1 MPQPAPIR
9 PPPSRPRRVMMAWEQ
24 GLGFGHTTR
33 LRLLADPLQARGIEV
48 VAVVRDLALA
58 RPLREAGIRLRQ
70 APPWAAPA
78 PQPGDEVPA
87 SATLTDALA
96 TFGLRDPDSVRPV
109 LAGWRTILDEEQP
122 DLVVCDYAPLATCA
136 ARGRARILQ
145 TGSAVYLPPAHLEAL
160 PLLHDFAPPRHAD
173 ATLLDHLNRCLVA
186 ERLPRLERIGDLF
199 GGDDCFVSSFP
210 LLDPYVDL
218 RKRDADGPILTGTWQ
233 PQRPDA
239 SGLFAYLHPDVAT
252 RPAVRACLKALGPRL
267 EIYVPDIPGALRTEL
282 EEAGARLH
290 LRPAAIGPTLA
301 GVRMIVHQGN
311 AGVATDALLAGIPQ
325 FAMGLHVE
333 HHLNASALTAAG
345 LGRHVNLFDPACR
358 LEADDVLAV
367 LADADMAM
375 LATAAAE
382 MHRPLLAPAPL
393 DRLVARSL
401 ALL

>member
-1 MPQPAPIR
+1 MPQHDPMR
-9 PPPSRPRRVMMAWEQ
+9 SLSSRPRRVMMAWEQ

-33 LRLLADPLQARGIEV
+33 LRLLAEPLRAQGVEV

-78 PQPGDEVPA
+78 PQAGDEVPA

-96 TFGLRDPDSVRPV
+96 AFGLRDADSVRPV
-109 LAGWRTILDEEQP
+109 LAGWRAILDEEQP

-160 PLLHDFAPPRHAD
+160 PLLHDFAPPRHDD
-173 ATLLDHLNRCLVA
+173 AALFDHLNRCLAA
-186 ERLPRLERIGDLF
+186 EDLPRMQRIGDLF
-199 GGDDCFVSSFP
+199 GGDDCFIASFP

-218 RKRDADGPILTGTWQ
+218 RRRDADGPILTGSWQ

-239 SGLFAYLHPDVAT
+239 AGIFAYLHPDVAT
-252 RPAVRACLKALGPRL
+252 RPAVLACLKALGPLL
-267 EIYVPDIPGALRTEL
+267 EIYVPDMPPALREEL
-282 EEAGARLH
+282 EQAGARLH
-290 LRPAAIGPTLA
+290 LRPAPIGATLA

-345 LGRHVNLFDPACR
+345 LGRHVNLFDPASR
-358 LEADDVLAV
+358 LAADDLLAV

-382 MHRPLLAPAPL
+382 MHRPLLARSPL
-393 DRLVARSL
+393 ELLVARSL